1 MKRVKLFGFAALT
14 ALWLALIL
22 GAWFG
27 PTHDISDSER
37 RKLAQMPEIT
47 LDAILDG
54 KFMSKFEDFTLDQF
68 PLRDTFRQLKA
79 RFHYDVLRQGDN
91 NDIYVAEPPGP
102 ALRRK

>member
-1 MKRVKLFGFAALT
+1 MTRKVRLFGFALLA

-47 LDAILDG
+47 AENILSG
-54 KFMSKFEDFTLDQF
+54 KF
-68 PLRDTFRQLKA
+68 
-79 RFHYDVLRQGDN
+79 
-91 NDIYVAEPPGP
+91 
-102 ALRRK
+102 